1 MQGGRAQATAVA
13 PSLGLLTTFPSW
25 GRGPRTDDLLET
37 RGPSVSSQCHHVL
50 DSGSSLPIPP
60 DSELCLCLAPSVC
73 VQTCVHVAL
82 ATRTPAIVSG
92 PPYSVTTS
100 QLITSTKIPCPNEA
114 PFTGTRVTTCT
125 CFFWGGH
132 SSVRCRGSAHRS
144 CFLVWSLLATYP
156 GHPGHPSTLLPL
168 AASHG
173 ASSGHVTC
181 VSGRCCV
188 SGIVLGPGQD
198 AGPVAFT
205 THLGE
210 QTMNE
215 DLRHTMVLRDGWAH
229 ADSNG
234 RKTGWVGAG
243 RPRGP
248 RHHLCPRRA
257 VSALTSGVFRSWCTT
272 GTP

>member
-1 MQGGRAQATAVA
+1 MPGRAPLPAQARIKDVCRGGRAQATAVA

-100 QLITSTKIPCPNEA
+100 QLITSTKIPCPNKA

-125 CFFWGGH
+125 CFFGGDTAP
-132 SSVRCRGSAHRS
+132 SAAGAQLTGHAS
-144 CFLVWSLLATYP
+144 WS
-156 GHPGHPSTLLPL
+156 
-168 AASHG
+168 G
-173 ASSGHVTC
+173 ASLPPTPVTPVTRPHC
-181 VSGRCCV
+181 FPSQPLTARPLVTSPVC
-188 SGIVLGPGQD
+188 Q
-198 AGPVAFT
+198 AG
-205 THLGE
+205 
-210 QTMNE
+210 
-215 DLRHTMVLRDGWAH
+215 
-229 ADSNG
+229 
-234 RKTGWVGAG
+234 
-243 RPRGP
+243 
-248 RHHLCPRRA
+248 A
-257 VSALTSGVFRSWCTT
+257 VSQA
-272 GTP
+272 